1 MAANARPVALVTG
14 AAHRVGRAL
23 AVGLAGFGDRHPE
36 QTLGVLA
43 NHLLVRRLI
52 PRVAADGKDFLEEGL
67 LGAVERG
74 VRRVSARL
82 ELLGELLR

>member
-1 MAANARPVALVTG
+1 
-14 AAHRVGRAL
+14 
-23 AVGLAGFGDRHPE
+23 
-36 QTLGVLA
+36 VLA
-43 NHLLVRRLI
+43 SHLLVRRLI